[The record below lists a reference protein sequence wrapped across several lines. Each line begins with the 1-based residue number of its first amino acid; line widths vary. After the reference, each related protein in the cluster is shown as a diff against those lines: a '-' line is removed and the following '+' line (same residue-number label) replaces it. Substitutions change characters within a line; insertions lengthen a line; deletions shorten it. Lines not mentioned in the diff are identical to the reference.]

1 MKSEMKGLYT
11 ALATPFDARGE
22 IDWSALD
29 RLLEQQIQSG
39 IRGFV
44 ACGTTGESP
53 TLTKAEKEKVFRR
66 VFEFSQKHGADAV
79 AGTGTN
85 DSRESIEL
93 TRLAQSVGYRRFL
106 VVTPYYNKPS
116 QVGLRKHFEAIAE
129 SCTGEV
135 VLYNV
140 PGRSGISIAPETVV
154 ELAAHP
160 RIRAI
165 KEASGNLATLS
176 EIRAGLAQAGRSMAL
191 LSGDDATYLPFLF
204 AGGQGSISVASHVCP
219 RAMLRMEKAVLGGDV
234 REANRIQDRFLP
246 IFRDLFLEANPC
258 PLKWFLAR
266 LGFGANSLRLP
277 LVPVSAATEAK
288 LEKLLASY
296 RIENG
301 ELVE

>member
-1 MKSEMKGLYT
+1 MKTGMKGIYT
-11 ALATPFDARGE
+11 ALATPFNSRGE
-22 IDWSALD
+22 IDWGALD
-29 RLLEQQIQSG
+29 RLLEQQIRTG

-53 TLTKAEKEKVFRR
+53 TLSRQEKEEIFRR
-66 VFEFSQKHGADAV
+66 VLEFSKKHGADAV

-85 DSRESIEL
+85 DTRESVEL
-93 TRLAQSVGYRRFL
+93 TKVAESIGYRRFL

-116 QVGLRKHFEAIAE
+116 QVGLRKHFEAVAE
-129 SCTGEV
+129 ACTGEV
-135 VLYNV
+135 ILYNV
-140 PGRSGISIAPETVV
+140 PGRTGISIAPETVV

-165 KEASGNLATLS
+165 KEASGNLATLG

-191 LSGDDATYLPFLF
+191 LSGDDATYLPFLLG
-204 AGGQGSISVASHVCP
+204 GGQGTISVASHICP
-219 RAMLRMEKAVLGGDV
+219 RAMLGIEAAVAKGDAK
-234 REANRIQDRFLP
+234 EAQRIQDRFLP

-266 LGFGANSLRLP
+266 LGFGGNALRLP
-277 LVPVSAATEAK
+277 LVPVSSATESK
-288 LEKLLASY
+288 LEKLFASY
-296 RIENG
+296 RVDQG